1 MFKPDS
7 KYRLHFLIVM
17 FVLLVIVS
25 TMRFYSFS
33 EKKDGM
39 EMIGGIVFG
48 IMAIV
53 YAFDLY
59 KFIKNKKA
67 LTEGHE

>member
-1 MFKPDS
+1 
-7 KYRLHFLIVM
+7 M

-53 YAFDLY
+53 YAGDLY
-59 KFIKNKKA
+59 GVIKNKKSINSGA
-67 LTEGHE
+67 

>member
-1 MFKPDS
+1 
-7 KYRLHFLIVM
+7 M

-53 YAFDLY
+53 YAGDLY
-59 KFIKNKKA
+59 GVIKNKKSINRGA
-67 LTEGHE
+67 

>member
-53 YAFDLY
+53 YAGDLY
-59 KFIKNKKA
+59 GVIKNKKSINRGA
-67 LTEGHE
+67 

>member
-1 MFKPDS
+1 
-7 KYRLHFLIVM
+7 M

-25 TMRFYSFS
+25 AMKFYSFS

-39 EMIGGIVFG
+39 EIIGGIIFG

-53 YAFDLY
+53 YGFGLY
-59 KFIKNKKA
+59 GFVKNKKSINRG
-67 LTEGHE
+67 E